1 LIVRLAAAL
10 ATSGSVGGSVI
21 ASYTDLP
28 TTPQVIFLAAAMVLT
43 LVAGGMPEIVETKK
57 P

>member
-1 LIVRLAAAL
+1 
-10 ATSGSVGGSVI
+10 
-21 ASYTDLP
+21 LP